1 MGKEK
6 NLVEKDSP
14 IFRNTKI
21 VQNKDCHL
29 AYLKLESGSWENPKY
44 NLFEKFARQNSFYT
58 DFVKPF

>member
-29 AYLKLESGSWENPKY
+29 EYLKLESGSWENPKY
-44 NLFEKFARQNSFYT
+44 NLFEKFAR
-58 DFVKPF
+58 